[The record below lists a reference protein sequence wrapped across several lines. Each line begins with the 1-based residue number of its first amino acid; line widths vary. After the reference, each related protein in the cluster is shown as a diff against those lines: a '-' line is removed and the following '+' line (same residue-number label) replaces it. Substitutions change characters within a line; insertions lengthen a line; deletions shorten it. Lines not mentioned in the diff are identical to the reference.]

1 MLNHLLKSLWDSEWL
16 LPSEKTLACKFFK
29 LLFQSTVSPLATL
42 RKSFPPTVNDLALLT
57 NTSAASTANTGME
70 VCLLYMQ
77 LRTKSSY
84 FYSNLMQLPLE
95 MKAPE
100 VYVVLVKG
108 VKHLWQWEKMKE
120 RIISCSFICENKL
133 QWKCTVDFNT
143 FFFLKNENTLTIS
156 QSWVISLHMLNKTSI
171 SII

>member
-1 MLNHLLKSLWDSEWL
+1 MGLWMTSVFRKNTGLQALQTPLSEH
-16 LPSEKTLACKFFK
+16 
-29 LLFQSTVSPLATL
+29 
-42 RKSFPPTVNDLALLT
+42 SFPIGNTEKVFSSLCINDPALLT

-77 LRTKSSY
+77 LRTNSSC

-95 MKAPE
+95 LKAPE

-120 RIISCSFICENKL
+120 RTISCSFICENKL

-143 FFFLKNENTLTIS
+143 FFFLKNDNTLTIS